1 MMSTSINIPVTGMTC
16 AACQARVQRALAR
29 TPGVEEATVNLL
41 LHNATVAFDPAATS
55 PEQLVEAI
63 RETGYDA
70 SVPSGPNESAW
81 SAAFADEE
89 QRERTAAEESRRL
102 ALKAG
107 VSLGV
112 GLVAMLLSMPGMTPF
127 PWRVTAYLLL
137 VLTTA
142 IILWAGRQF
151 YVRAWAA
158 LRHGGS
164 DMNTLIAVGTGAAY
178 LYSLVAT
185 VAPNV
190 FSNRGLT
197 PDLYYEAVVFIIA
210 LVLSGNWLEARAKRR
225 TSAALRGLVALQ
237 PKTARVLRD
246 GVEVEV
252 PVEHVRRGDAFLVR
266 PGERVPV
273 DGTILG

>member
-1 MMSTSINIPVTGMTC
+1 MMSTSINIPITGMTC

-41 LHNATVAFDPAATS
+41 LHNATVAF
-55 PEQLVEAI
+55 
-63 RETGYDA
+63 
-70 SVPSGPNESAW
+70 
-81 SAAFADEE
+81 
-89 QRERTAAEESRRL
+89 
-102 ALKAG
+102 
-107 VSLGV
+107 
-112 GLVAMLLSMPGMTPF
+112 
-127 PWRVTAYLLL
+127 
-137 VLTTA
+137 
-142 IILWAGRQF
+142 
-151 YVRAWAA
+151 
-158 LRHGGS
+158 
-164 DMNTLIAVGTGAAY
+164 GTGAAY